1 MGKNKKY
8 KLLKD
13 DYILEEV
20 FGNPVTLYRVKA
32 LKDFGDVK
40 EGDVGGYIESKRN
53 LSYEDGDNSWVYD
66 DARVYGLAS
75 VRNNST
81 VRESAIVRGA
91 TVFTNGSDASG
102 NSIVENAV
110 FISSIIDKC
119 SEVKDFCEIYISS
132 IRDSSRV
139 VGRVKIRNS
148 IISGHSK
155 ISQSLSYPTLYID
168 RNIECLDEVITGNEY
183 GTTYDVDDNNDKGKN
198 GVSGTEAIVLI
209 VFGFTMAVILYI
221 LGVTIC

>member
-1 MGKNKKY
+1 MLLFI
-8 KLLKD
+8 KL
-13 DYILEEV
+13 YSGE
-20 FGNPVTLYRVKA
+20 TLYRIKA

-40 EGDVGGYIESKRN
+40 KGDIGGFIKTENN
-53 LSYEDGDNSWVYD
+53 LSQKGKCWVYD

-102 NSIVENAV
+102 NSVVENAV
-110 FISSIIDKC
+110 FISSIIDGI
-119 SEVKDFCEIYISS
+119 SSAKDFCEIYISS

-148 IISGHSK
+148 IISGGSK

-168 RNIECLDEVITGNEY
+168 GNIECLDEVITGNEY
-183 GTTYDVDDNNDKGKN
+183 GTTYDVDDKGKN

>member
-102 NSIVENAV
+102 NSVVENAV

-119 SEVKDFCEIYISS
+119 SEVKDFCE
-132 IRDSSRV
+132 
-139 VGRVKIRNS
+139 
-148 IISGHSK
+148 
-155 ISQSLSYPTLYID
+155 LY
-168 RNIECLDEVITGNEY
+168 RQ
-183 GTTYDVDDNNDKGKN
+183 
-198 GVSGTEAIVLI
+198 A
-209 VFGFTMAVILYI
+209 
-221 LGVTIC
+221 